1 MTYHRSSKTSA
12 TKITIPG
19 NQIMATKNNHQCR
32 DSQIATLL
40 LNVGK
45 TQNTSKLIQTN
56 PSYTFDHLCLVSC
69 VSQILLGLPFGSC
82 PSHSIK
88 HDDMGWATC
97 YRLPIELWLLWGRN
111 DWNVKMCPFQ
121 AASGK
126 VTGVALGSNN
136 SQEFLW
142 YMFFFNM
149 RLINGFCFM
158 VFCLCAYSKNVQELL
173 LNLSFDK
180 FLFPIDGKS

>member
-1 MTYHRSSKTSA
+1 MSGQSDSNPV
-12 TKITIPG
+12 TKCRK
-19 NQIMATKNNHQCR
+19 NTKY
-32 DSQIATLL
+32 
-40 LNVGK
+40 V
-45 TQNTSKLIQTN
+45 QTN

-121 AASGK
+121 AAPGK

-142 YMFFFNM
+142 YMFFLYASN
-149 RLINGFCFM
+149 
-158 VFCLCAYSKNVQELL
+158 KW
-173 LNLSFDK
+173 
-180 FLFPIDGKS
+180 FLFYGFLFMRIFKKCSGVVVEPFIW